1 MNLNEKEFM
10 VSVGDCRLYDI
21 SNDNLIAVGKTAID
35 SSFELTLANAD
46 IKGGR
51 GNPLL
56 AVYYHSPELAIKV
69 SETQFNLDFIA
80 ATVGKDIV
88 TGENV
93 YTEETIT
100 LGAGGGGT
108 ILGTPLAVATSTIYG
123 WCRHL
128 NGSVEKVTF
137 SGSTFATSTGTLGD
151 VVCVRYFHANSAAKS
166 VTIESSI
173 LPKLVRLEIETL
185 LISGSENSTSRIG
198 TVQILIPTCQL
209 TGSFSL
215 NMTSDGVS
223 TTPLNLRAMT
233 STDLTTAACSN
244 VPILAKIV
252 KVLDSA
258 NWYDD
263 VVALSISGGDFALTH
278 PSTRQLVVYAIP
290 SSGSAFVVPL
300 TGTNITFSS
309 ATVGTATISANAGLV
324 TTVAAGTSL
333 LKASITAK
341 AAIDANVVVTVS

>member
-10 VSVGDCRLYDI
+10 VSVGDARLYDL
-21 SNDNLIAVGKTAID
+21 SNDNLIAIGKTMID
-35 SSFELTLANAD
+35 SSFELTLANSD

-56 AVYYHSPELAIKV
+56 AVYYHSPDLQIKI
-69 SETQFNLDFIA
+69 SETQFNLDFLA

-93 YTEETIT
+93 YTQETIT
-100 LGAGGGGT
+100 LGALGT
-108 ILGTPLAVATSTIYG
+108 GTVLGTPLAVATTTIYG
-123 WCRHL
+123 WVTHL
-128 NGSVEKVTF
+128 DGTVEKVTF
-137 SGSTFATSTGTLGD
+137 SGSTFATSTGASGD

-166 VTIESSI
+166 ITIESSI
-173 LPKLVRLEIETL
+173 LPKLVRLELETL
-185 LISGSENSTSRIG
+185 LISGSENSTARIG
-198 TVQILIPTCQL
+198 VVQILVPVAQL
-209 TGSFSL
+209 NGSFSL
-215 NMTSDGVS
+215 NMTSDGIS
-223 TTPLNLRAMT
+223 STPLSLRAMT

-252 KVLDSA
+252 KILDTA

-263 VVALSISGGDFALTH
+263 VVALAINGGDFSLAH
-278 PSTRQLVVYAIP
+278 PNTRQLVVTAIP
-290 SSGSAFVVPL
+290 SSGSAFTVPL

-309 ATVGTATISANAGLV
+309 ATVGTATISANGGLV

-333 LKASITAK
+333 LKATVTQKTS
-341 AAIDANVVVTVS
+341 IDANVVITVP